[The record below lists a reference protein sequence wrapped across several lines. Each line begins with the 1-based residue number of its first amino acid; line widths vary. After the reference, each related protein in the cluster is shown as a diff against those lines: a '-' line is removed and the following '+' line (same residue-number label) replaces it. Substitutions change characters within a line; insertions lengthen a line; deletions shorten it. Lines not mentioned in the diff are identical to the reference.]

1 MKKSKKAYYNK
12 YFETNWNTKYL
23 ISPKTVASNE
33 SNVLSLDN
41 GHTITNHSDVVNT
54 IVNSN

>member
-12 YFETNWNTKYL
+12 YFEANWNTKYL
-23 ISPKTVASNE
+23 TSPKTVASNE

-41 GHTITNHSDVVNT
+41 GHTISNHSDVVNT